1 MSKSHISPKH
11 LRNIFNLE
19 EKSTLRTS
27 TMLDIIS
34 YMKLF
39 KASTLV
45 NIFFILVICYLAYHL
60 VYGKFNIQNYL
71 VYKFEEKIW
80 KQKQE
85 TLDKNIADVAM
96 DLNALRLGQE
106 DYLEELQFQKNP
118 LPNEGETLI
127 KLD

>member
-1 MSKSHISPKH
+1 MKSVLIK
-11 LRNIFNLE
+11 
-19 EKSTLRTS
+19 
-27 TMLDIIS
+27 
-34 YMKLF
+34 MKLF
-39 KASTLV
+39 KASMLV
-45 NIFFILVICYLAYHL
+45 NIFFLLVIFYLAYHL

-106 DYLEELQFQKNP
+106 DYLEELEFQKNP
-118 LPNEGETLI
+118 LPNEGETVL

>member
-1 MSKSHISPKH
+1 MKSVLIK
-11 LRNIFNLE
+11 
-19 EKSTLRTS
+19 
-27 TMLDIIS
+27 
-34 YMKLF
+34 MKLF
-39 KASTLV
+39 KASMLL
-45 NIFFILVICYLAYHL
+45 NIFFVLIICYLAYHL

-118 LPNEGETLI
+118 LPNEGETVL

>member
-1 MSKSHISPKH
+1 MI
-11 LRNIFNLE
+11 
-19 EKSTLRTS
+19 
-27 TMLDIIS
+27 
-34 YMKLF
+34 
-39 KASTLV
+39 V

-106 DYLEELQFQKNP
+106 DYLEELEIQKNP
-118 LPNEGETLI
+118 LPNEGETVL
-127 KLD
+127 KLDWLRMANRHPTNQDTVEIRYLFEQLWKK

>member
-1 MSKSHISPKH
+1 MKSVLIK
-11 LRNIFNLE
+11 
-19 EKSTLRTS
+19 
-27 TMLDIIS
+27 
-34 YMKLF
+34 MKLF
-39 KASTLV
+39 KASMLV
-45 NIFFILVICYLAYHL
+45 NIFFLLVIFYLAYHL

-106 DYLEELQFQKNP
+106 DYLEELGIQNNP
-118 LPNEGETLI
+118 LPNEGETVL

>member
-1 MSKSHISPKH
+1 
-11 LRNIFNLE
+11 
-19 EKSTLRTS
+19 
-27 TMLDIIS
+27 
-34 YMKLF
+34 MKFF
-39 KASTLV
+39 KASILV
-45 NIFFILVICYLAYHL
+45 KIFFVIIIYYLGYHL
-60 VYGKFNIQNYL
+60 IYGSFNIQNYL

-118 LPNEGETLI
+118 LPNEGETVL